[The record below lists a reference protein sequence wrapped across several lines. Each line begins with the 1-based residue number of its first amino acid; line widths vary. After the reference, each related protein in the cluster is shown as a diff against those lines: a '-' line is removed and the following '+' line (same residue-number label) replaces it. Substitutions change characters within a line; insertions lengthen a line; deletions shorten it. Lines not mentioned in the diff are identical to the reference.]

1 MFITQGKFTWFV
13 WIEYNH
19 EEIKYIDERHKQ
31 YNSLPLWVCDDL
43 ALWLSH
49 CINKYWL
56 VYNEVLSLTR
66 YEVGR
71 TIERL
76 VLLRVAD

>member
-19 EEIKYIDERHKQ
+19 EEIKYIDERYKQ
-31 YNSLPLWVCDDL
+31 YNSLPQWIRDDIDQ
-43 ALWLSH
+43 WLSH

-56 VYNEVLSLTR
+56 TYNEIFALTR

-76 VLLRVAD
+76 VLLGVAV